1 MYDFNYF
8 KDYVKPK
15 SNKGPTLMACLLI
28 FLVVLGLA
36 GGALFFLKS
45 QVSKLKKKNA
55 ALTQQIEDP
64 ALEQQIRDAAT
75 FLGLI
80 QDLNQSQVAL
90 DLYKEGLFYLKAVD
104 EERFRSI
111 TEGLV
116 ENSMVYSIN
125 CDPSTIGVMLRAPKK
140 NWESYLQTLS
150 NLNQYRSLFYG
161 SFSDEIRDPFV
172 DKADFGKYTD
182 INIKIIQ
189 YSSLGKVGL
198 R

>member
-8 KDYVKPK
+8 KQYVKPK
-15 SNKGPTLMACLLI
+15 SNKGPTLLACLLI

-36 GGALFFLKS
+36 SGALFFLKS
-45 QVSKLKKKNA
+45 QVNKLKRQNE

-80 QDLNQSQVAL
+80 QSLNQSQVAL
-90 DLYKEGLFYLKAVD
+90 DLYADGLFYLKAVD

-111 TEGLV
+111 NEAFV

-125 CDPSTIGVMLRAPKK
+125 YDPSTVAVMLRTPKK

-161 SFSDEIRDPFV
+161 TFGNDIRDPFV
-172 DKADFGKYTD
+172 DAADFGKYTD
-182 INIKIIQ
+182 MNIEVVQ

-198 R
+198 N